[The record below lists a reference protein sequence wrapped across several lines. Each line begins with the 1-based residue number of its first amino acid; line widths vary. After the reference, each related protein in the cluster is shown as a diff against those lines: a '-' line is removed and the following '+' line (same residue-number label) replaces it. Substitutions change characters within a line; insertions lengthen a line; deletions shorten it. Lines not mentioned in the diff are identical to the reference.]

1 MKNCQKL
8 ISIGFLT
15 CFGILALFLPLTKV
29 NAGNQMA
36 NFEVIPNFPAN
47 QNPKTGKG
55 YFDLLVKPGQVQP
68 LSITLVNNSDQA
80 KKIRIMATD
89 AKTTPTIDVSY
100 DNSVKIKDDSLKF
113 SFAKFG
119 FTPKTVNLKA
129 KSKLNVPLNF
139 KVPVKP
145 FKGIILGGIYIRELE
160 AQDIQNA
167 SQGKTKLQLKNY
179 LGYALAVQLTEDP
192 KTLIDPDLTIKKIN
206 AISFNSYPATGVT
219 IQNRAMSLGSNV
231 SIKATTYL
239 KRDRKIR
246 ATGKVNSGTIA
257 PSSTFVFPLL
267 FDVKNNIKPGEYHL
281 DLKIKTAT
289 KKFNFSRDYMIT
301 EQTAAQVNRQN
312 PSIKKSYFW
321 LIVLAIVG
329 GILLIGLIFLLCF
342 HLGKNRGQ
350 QVKEK
355 QLLKTVNDQSLH
367 SATSNR
373 QIPKRHR

>member
-15 CFGILALFLPLTKV
+15 FFGILALFLPLTKV

-36 NFEVIPNFPAN
+36 NFEVIPNFPTN

-139 KVPVKP
+139 K
-145 FKGIILGGIYIRELE
+145 
-160 AQDIQNA
+160 
-167 SQGKTKLQLKNY
+167 
-179 LGYALAVQLTEDP
+179 
-192 KTLIDPDLTIKKIN
+192 
-206 AISFNSYPATGVT
+206 
-219 IQNRAMSLGSNV
+219 
-231 SIKATTYL
+231 
-239 KRDRKIR
+239 
-246 ATGKVNSGTIA
+246 
-257 PSSTFVFPLL
+257 
-267 FDVKNNIKPGEYHL
+267 
-281 DLKIKTAT
+281 
-289 KKFNFSRDYMIT
+289 
-301 EQTAAQVNRQN
+301 
-312 PSIKKSYFW
+312 
-321 LIVLAIVG
+321 
-329 GILLIGLIFLLCF
+329 
-342 HLGKNRGQ
+342 
-350 QVKEK
+350 
-355 QLLKTVNDQSLH
+355 
-367 SATSNR
+367 
-373 QIPKRHR
+373 